1 MEMIDWL
8 QNLLQ
13 NDNTKL
19 YLFIGTYIATNMVDF
34 GLGIFMALFL
44 GKYSSKEMKIGL
56 ATKMG
61 MILLCIIIVPIFL
74 MFDVLGLATLFVV
87 IGAFIANEIWSI
99 INHIKRGN
107 GDGKGHSALD
117 LLSSLIDKITGNKE
131 D

>member
-1 MEMIDWL
+1 MIDWL
-8 QNLLQ
+8 QILLL

-19 YLFIGTYIATNMVDF
+19 YVFIFVYILANMVDF
-34 GLGIFMALFL
+34 GLGTLMSIYL

-56 ATKMG
+56 ATKLG
-61 MILLCIIIVPIFL
+61 MILLCIIIVPVFL

-99 INHIKRGN
+99 INHVKRGN

-117 LLSSLIDKITGNKE
+117 LLSDLINKITGKGE
-131 D
+131 GK